1 MTASPENHVTAHT
14 DSSSVDIF
22 LELEKENGYSSGVGD
37 IPENSEFGDESD
49 GGLGIPNN
57 HDDDVDKSGDYEF
70 PDDIPIAS
78 EHSSDEEV
86 ESEKESIRREA
97 NLSISDH
104 CTNKE

>member
-1 MTASPENHVTAHT
+1 M
-14 DSSSVDIF
+14 
-22 LELEKENGYSSGVGD
+22 GD

-97 NLSISDH
+97 NLSISDR